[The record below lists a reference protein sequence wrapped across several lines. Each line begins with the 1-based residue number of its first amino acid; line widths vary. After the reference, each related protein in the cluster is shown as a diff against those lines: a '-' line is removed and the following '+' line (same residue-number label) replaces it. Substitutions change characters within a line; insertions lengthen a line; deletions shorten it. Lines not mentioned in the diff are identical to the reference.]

1 MLTFSSLLYWCFL
14 QICILSFFYQFSLFL
29 FTFLPLDPLESI
41 KSPGT
46 KVVPLTK
53 KLYGFTGNFVVMLF
67 KLFSLFSYLLLKFPL
82 LTISVIIS
90 SNTINILNFCTIF
103 INHLWILSISLWHAM
118 EGLES
123 LQYLKPALSHLST
136 WNWYFA
142 SNGFLIYK

>member
-67 KLFSLFSYLLLKFPL
+67 KLFSLFSYFSWILLLLIVEVSITNDISNHIIKYYQYFEL
-82 LTISVIIS
+82 LHYIYQSFMNIIDI
-90 SNTINILNFCTIF
+90 TLAC
-103 INHLWILSISLWHAM
+103 
-118 EGLES
+118 
-123 LQYLKPALSHLST
+123 
-136 WNWYFA
+136 
-142 SNGFLIYK
+142 NGRFRIIAIP